1 MFSGL
6 LIILLPLVVGY
17 LIPLR
22 HESALKLINR
32 FLSWIVYVILFFMG
46 ISLAFL
52 DNLAANLL
60 SILHYSVVTIV
71 VILACNIAALF
82 WLERSLPW
90 INHHQ
95 QEKLP
100 SRIAMAL
107 ESLKLCGVVVLGF
120 LLGLTGLV
128 FLQHATEASEY
139 TLIFLL
145 FLIGIQLRNNGM
157 TLKQIVLN
165 RRGMIV
171 AVVVVGSSLIGG
183 VINAFI
189 LDLPLKTGLAMASGF
204 GWYSL
209 SGILMTE
216 SFGPV
221 IGSASFFNDLGRELI
236 AIMLIPGL
244 VRKSRSTA
252 LGLCGA
258 TSMDFTLPVLQRSGG
273 LELVPAAIVHG
284 FILSLLVPI
293 LMALFSA

>member
-120 LLGLTGLV
+120 LLGLTGLA

-171 AVVVVGSSLIGG
+171 AVVVVGSSLVGG

>member
-1 MFSGL
+1 MLSGL
-6 LIILLPLVVGY
+6 LIILLPLIAGY
-17 LIPLR
+17 LIPLKNTA
-22 HESALKLINR
+22 ALKTINR
-32 FLSWIVYVILFFMG
+32 LLSWIVYVILFFMG

-52 DNLAANLL
+52 DNLSSNLL
-60 SILHYSVVTIV
+60 AIFHYSAVSVVM
-71 VILACNIAALF
+71 ILLCNCAALF
-82 WLERSLPW
+82 WLDKSLPW
-90 INHHQ
+90 RHNHH

-120 LLGLTGLV
+120 ALGLTGMK
-128 FLQHATEASEY
+128 FLIHATEASEY

-157 TLKQIVLN
+157 TLRQIVLN

-171 AVVVVGSSLIGG
+171 AVLVVGSSLVGG

-189 LDLPLKTGLAMASGF
+189 LDLPIRTGLAMASGF

-216 SFGPV
+216 SYGPV
-221 IGSASFFNDLGRELI
+221 IGSATFFNDLARELI

-244 VRKSRSTA
+244 VRRSRSAA

-273 LELVPAAIVHG
+273 LEMVPAAIVHG
-284 FILSLLVPI
+284 FILSLLVPL
-293 LMALFSA
+293 LMALFAA

>member
-6 LIILLPLVVGY
+6 LIILLPLIAGY
-17 LIPLR
+17 LIPLHR
-22 HESALKLINR
+22 PSALKLIAR
-32 FLSWIVYVILFFMG
+32 LLSWIVYVILFFMG

-52 DNLAANLL
+52 DNLASNLL
-60 SILHYSVVTIV
+60 SILHYAAVSVII
-71 VILACNIAALF
+71 ILLCNIAALM
-82 WLERSLPW
+82 WLEQKMPW
-90 INHHQ
+90 QNHHR

-100 SRIAMAL
+100 SRLAMAL
-107 ESLKLCGVVVLGF
+107 ESLQLCGVVLIGF
-120 LLGLTGLV
+120 LIGLSGLP

-157 TLKQIVLN
+157 TLRQIVLN
-165 RRGMIV
+165 RRGMMV
-171 AVVVVGSSLIGG
+171 AVVVMVSSLLGG
-183 VINAFI
+183 IINAFI

-209 SGILMTE
+209 SGILLTE
-216 SFGPV
+216 SYGPV
-221 IGSASFFNDLGRELI
+221 IGSAAFFNDLARELL

-244 VRKSRSTA
+244 VRRSRSTA

-273 LELVPAAIVHG
+273 VEIVPAAIVHG

-293 LMALFSA
+293 LMAFFSA

>member
-1 MFSGL
+1 
-6 LIILLPLVVGY
+6 
-17 LIPLR
+17 
-22 HESALKLINR
+22 
-32 FLSWIVYVILFFMG
+32 MG

-52 DNLAANLL
+52 DNLSANLL
-60 SILHYSVVTIV
+60 SILHYSAVTV
-71 VILACNIAALF
+71 TVILLCNIAALL
-82 WLERSLPW
+82 WLERTIPW
-90 INHHQ
+90 KNHHH
-95 QEKLP
+95 QEKQP

-120 LLGLTGLV
+120 LLGLTGWA

-165 RRGMIV
+165 RRGMIIAVMVVTSSMV
-171 AVVVVGSSLIGG
+171 AG

-209 SGILMTE
+209 SGILLTE

-221 IGSASFFNDLGRELI
+221 IGSAAFFNDLARELI

-244 VRKSRSTA
+244 VRRSRSTA

-273 LELVPAAIVHG
+273 LEMVPAAIVHG

-293 LMALFSA
+293 LMAFFSA

>member
-6 LIILLPLVVGY
+6 LIILVPLVTGY

-22 HESALKLINR
+22 ARHALQLINR
-32 FLSWIVYVILFFMG
+32 LLSWIVYVILFFMG

-52 DNLAANLL
+52 DNLASNLL
-60 SILHYSVVTIV
+60 SILHYSVVTLV
-71 VILACNIAALF
+71 VILLCNIVALL

-90 INHHQ
+90 RHQHH

-100 SRIAMAL
+100 SRIAMAF
-107 ESLKLCGVVVLGF
+107 ESLQLCGVVLLGF
-120 LLGLTGLV
+120 ILGLSGWPI
-128 FLQHATEASEY
+128 LQHATEASEY

-171 AVVVVGSSLIGG
+171 AVVVTASSLLAG

-189 LDLPLKTGLAMASGF
+189 LDLPIKTGLAMASGF

-209 SGILMTE
+209 SGILLTE

-221 IGSASFFNDLGRELI
+221 IGSAAFFNDLARELI

-244 VRKSRSTA
+244 VQRSRSTA

-273 LELVPAAIVHG
+273 IEIVPAAIVHG
-284 FILSLLVPI
+284 FILSLLVPL
-293 LMALFSA
+293 LMAFFSA

>member
-6 LIILLPLVVGY
+6 LIILLPLVIGY
-17 LIPLR
+17 LIPLHR
-22 HESALKLINR
+22 PSALKLIAR
-32 FLSWIVYVILFFMG
+32 LLSWIVYVILFFMG

-52 DNLAANLL
+52 DNLASNLL
-60 SILHYSVVTIV
+60 AILHYAAVSVVI
-71 VILACNIAALF
+71 ILLCNIAALM
-82 WLERSLPW
+82 WLEQKMPW
-90 INHHQ
+90 QNHHR

-100 SRIAMAL
+100 SRLAMAL
-107 ESLKLCGVVVLGF
+107 ESLQLCGVVFIGF
-120 LLGLTGLV
+120 MIGLSGIS

-157 TLKQIVLN
+157 TLRQIVLN

-171 AVVVVGSSLIGG
+171 AVVVMVSSLLGG
-183 VINAFI
+183 IINAFI

-209 SGILMTE
+209 SGILLTE
-216 SFGPV
+216 SYGPV
-221 IGSASFFNDLGRELI
+221 IGSAAFFNDLARELL

-244 VRKSRSTA
+244 VLRSRSTA

-273 LELVPAAIVHG
+273 VEIVPAAIVHG

-293 LMALFSA
+293 LMAFFSA

>member
-6 LIILLPLVVGY
+6 LIILLPLVIGY
-17 LIPLR
+17 LIPLHR
-22 HESALKLINR
+22 PSALKLIAR
-32 FLSWIVYVILFFMG
+32 LLSWIVYVILFFMG

-52 DNLAANLL
+52 DNLASNLL
-60 SILHYSVVTIV
+60 AILHYAAVSVVI
-71 VILACNIAALF
+71 IMLCNIAALM
-82 WLERSLPW
+82 WLEQKMPW
-90 INHHQ
+90 QNHHR

-100 SRIAMAL
+100 SRLAMAL
-107 ESLKLCGVVVLGF
+107 ESLQLCGVVLIGF
-120 LLGLTGLV
+120 LIGLSGLS

-157 TLKQIVLN
+157 TLRQIVLN

-171 AVVVVGSSLIGG
+171 AVVVMVSSLLGG

-209 SGILMTE
+209 SGILLTE
-216 SFGPV
+216 SYGPV
-221 IGSASFFNDLGRELI
+221 IGSAAFFNDLARELL

-244 VRKSRSTA
+244 VRRSRSTA

-273 LELVPAAIVHG
+273 VEIVPAAIVHG

-293 LMALFSA
+293 LMAFFSA

>member
-6 LIILLPLVVGY
+6 LIILLPLIVGY
-17 LIPLR
+17 LIPLHR
-22 HESALKLINR
+22 ESALRLINR

-46 ISLAFL
+46 VSLAFL
-52 DNLAANLL
+52 DNLSANLL
-60 SILHYSVVTIV
+60 SILHYSVVTVV
-71 VILACNIAALF
+71 VILLCNIAALF
-82 WLERSLPW
+82 WLERTIPW
-90 INHHQ
+90 KNNHQ
-95 QEKLP
+95 QEKRP

-107 ESLKLCGVVVLGF
+107 EPLKLCGVVVLGF
-120 LLGLTGLV
+120 LLGLTGCA

-171 AVVVVGSSLIGG
+171 AIVVVASSMVAG
-183 VINAFI
+183 VINAVI

-209 SGILMTE
+209 SGILLTE

-221 IGSASFFNDLGRELI
+221 IGSAAFFNDLARELI

-244 VRKSRSTA
+244 VRRSRSTA

-284 FILSLLVPI
+284 FILSLLVPV
-293 LMALFSA
+293 LMAFFSA

>member
-22 HESALKLINR
+22 HASALKLINR

-120 LLGLTGLV
+120 LLGLTGLA

-171 AVVVVGSSLIGG
+171 AVVVVGSSLVGG

>member
-6 LIILLPLVVGY
+6 LIILLPLVIGY
-17 LIPLR
+17 LIPLHR
-22 HESALKLINR
+22 PSALKLITR

-52 DNLAANLL
+52 DNLASNLL
-60 SILHYSVVTIV
+60 AILHYAAVSVVI
-71 VILACNIAALF
+71 IMLCNIAALM
-82 WLERSLPW
+82 WLEQKMPW
-90 INHHQ
+90 QNHHR

-100 SRIAMAL
+100 SRLAMAL
-107 ESLKLCGVVVLGF
+107 ESLQLCGVVLIGF
-120 LLGLTGLV
+120 LIGLSGLS

-157 TLKQIVLN
+157 TLRQIVLN

-171 AVVVVGSSLIGG
+171 AVVVMVSSLLGG

-209 SGILMTE
+209 SGILLTE
-216 SFGPV
+216 SYGPV
-221 IGSASFFNDLGRELI
+221 IGSAAFFNDLARELL
-236 AIMLIPGL
+236 AIMLIPGV
-244 VRKSRSTA
+244 VRRSRSTA

-273 LELVPAAIVHG
+273 VEIVPAAIVHG

-293 LMALFSA
+293 LMAFFSA

>member
-6 LIILLPLVVGY
+6 LIILVPLIVGY
-17 LIPLR
+17 LIALQQTTL
-22 HESALKLINR
+22 LKLINR
-32 FLSWIVYVILFFMG
+32 LLSWIVYVILFFMG

-52 DNLAANLL
+52 DNLASNLL
-60 SILHYSVVTIV
+60 AIFHYSAVSVV
-71 VILACNIAALF
+71 VILLCNAAALL

-90 INHHQ
+90 HHAHQ

-107 ESLKLCGVVVLGF
+107 ESLKLCFVVVGGF
-120 LLGLTGLV
+120 LLGLTGWE
-128 FLQHATEASEY
+128 FLHYATQASEY

-145 FLIGIQLRNNGM
+145 FLVGIQLRNSGM

-165 RRGMIV
+165 RRGMII
-171 AVVVVGSSLIGG
+171 AVVVVLSSMAAG

-189 LDLPLKTGLAMASGF
+189 LDLPVKTGLAMASGF

-216 SFGPV
+216 SYGPV
-221 IGSASFFNDLGRELI
+221 IGSATFFNDLIRELL

-244 VRKSRSTA
+244 VAKSRSTA

-273 LELVPAAIVHG
+273 LEIVPAAIVHG
-284 FILSLLVPI
+284 FILSLLTPL
-293 LMALFSA
+293 LMAFFAS

>member
-6 LIILLPLVVGY
+6 LIILLPLVIGY
-17 LIPLR
+17 IIPLR
-22 HESALKLINR
+22 HPVALKVITRL
-32 FLSWIVYVILFFMG
+32 LSWIVYVILFFMG

-52 DNLAANLL
+52 DNLASNLL
-60 SILHYSVVTIV
+60 AILHYAAVSVVI
-71 VILACNIAALF
+71 IMLCNIAALM
-82 WLERSLPW
+82 WLEQKMPWRSQ
-90 INHHQ
+90 HR

-100 SRIAMAL
+100 SRVAMAM
-107 ESLKLCGVVVLGF
+107 ESLQLCGVVLIGF
-120 LLGLTGLV
+120 LIGLSGLS

-157 TLKQIVLN
+157 TLRQIVLN

-171 AVVVVGSSLIGG
+171 AVVVMVSSLLGG
-183 VINAFI
+183 MINAFI

-209 SGILMTE
+209 SGILLTE
-216 SFGPV
+216 SYGPV
-221 IGSASFFNDLGRELI
+221 IGSAAFFNDLARELL

-244 VRKSRSTA
+244 VRRSRSTA

-273 LELVPAAIVHG
+273 VEIVPAAIVHG
-284 FILSLLVPI
+284 FILSLLVPV
-293 LMALFSA
+293 LMAFFSA

>member
-6 LIILLPLVVGY
+6 LIILLPLVIGY
-17 LIPLR
+17 LIPLHR
-22 HESALKLINR
+22 PSALKLITR
-32 FLSWIVYVILFFMG
+32 LLSWIVYIILFFMG

-52 DNLAANLL
+52 DNLASNLL
-60 SILHYSVVTIV
+60 AILHYAAVSVVI
-71 VILACNIAALF
+71 IMLCNIAALM
-82 WLERSLPW
+82 WLEQKMPW
-90 INHHQ
+90 QNHHR
-95 QEKLP
+95 QERLP
-100 SRIAMAL
+100 SRLAMAL
-107 ESLKLCGVVVLGF
+107 ESLQLCGVVLIGF
-120 LLGLTGLV
+120 LIGLSGLS

-157 TLKQIVLN
+157 TLRQIVLN

-171 AVVVVGSSLIGG
+171 AVVVMVSSLLGG

-209 SGILMTE
+209 SGILLTE
-216 SFGPV
+216 SYGPV
-221 IGSASFFNDLGRELI
+221 IGSAAFFNDLARELL

-244 VRKSRSTA
+244 VRRSRSTA

-273 LELVPAAIVHG
+273 VEIVPAAIVHG

-293 LMALFSA
+293 LMAFFSA

>member
-6 LIILLPLVVGY
+6 LIIVVPLILGY

-22 HESALKLINR
+22 KAGALRFINQL
-32 FLSWIVYVILFFMG
+32 LSWLVYIILFFMG

-52 DNLAANLL
+52 DDLSANLL
-60 SILHYSVVTIV
+60 AIFHYSAVSIT
-71 VILACNIAALF
+71 VIILCNIAALL
-82 WLERSLPW
+82 WLERTLPW
-90 INHHQ
+90 RHQHH

-100 SRIAMAL
+100 SRLAMAV

-120 LLGLTGLV
+120 LLGLTGLA
-128 FLQHATEASEY
+128 FLKHATAASEY

-157 TLKQIVLN
+157 TLRQIVLN
-165 RRGMIV
+165 RRGMMV
-171 AVVVVGSSLIGG
+171 AVVVLGSSLIAG
-183 VINAFI
+183 VVNA
-189 LDLPLKTGLAMASGF
+189 LLLGLPLRAGLTMASGF

-221 IGSASFFNDLGRELI
+221 IGSAAFFNDLGRELI
-236 AIMLIPGL
+236 AIMLIPTL
-244 VRKSRSTA
+244 VRRSRSTA
-252 LGLCGA
+252 LGICGA

-284 FILSLLVPI
+284 FILSLLVPL
-293 LMALFSA
+293 LMALFAA

>member
-6 LIILLPLVVGY
+6 LIILIPLIVGY

-22 HESALKLINR
+22 QLSALKLINR
-32 FLSWIVYVILFFMG
+32 LLSWIVYVILFFMG

-52 DNLAANLL
+52 DNLATNLL
-60 SILHYSVVTIV
+60 SILHYSVITIG
-71 VILACNIAALF
+71 VILLCNIAALF
-82 WLERSLPW
+82 WLERVIPW
-90 INHHQ
+90 KNHHH

-120 LLGLTGLV
+120 MLGLTGFA

-165 RRGMIV
+165 RRGMMV
-171 AVVVVGSSLIGG
+171 AVIVVGSSLVGG

-189 LDLPLKTGLAMASGF
+189 LDLPLNTALAMASGF

-209 SGILMTE
+209 SGILLTE

-221 IGSASFFNDLGRELI
+221 IGSAAFFNDLGRELI

-244 VRKSRSTA
+244 VRRSRSTA

-258 TSMDFTLPVLQRSGG
+258 TSMDFTLPMLQRSGG
-273 LELVPAAIVHG
+273 LEMVPAAIVHG

-293 LMALFSA
+293 MMAFFSA

>member
-6 LIILLPLVVGY
+6 LIILIPLIVGY

-22 HESALKLINR
+22 QLSALKLINR
-32 FLSWIVYVILFFMG
+32 LLSWIVYVILFFMG

-52 DNLAANLL
+52 DNLATNLL
-60 SILHYSVVTIV
+60 SILHYSVITMG
-71 VILACNIAALF
+71 VILLCNIAALF
-82 WLERSLPW
+82 WLERVIPW
-90 INHHQ
+90 KNHHH

-120 LLGLTGLV
+120 MLGLTGFA

-165 RRGMIV
+165 RRGMMV
-171 AVVVVGSSLIGG
+171 AVIVVGSSLVGG

-189 LDLPLKTGLAMASGF
+189 LDLPLNTALAMASGF

-209 SGILMTE
+209 SGILLTE

-221 IGSASFFNDLGRELI
+221 IGSAAFFNDLGRELI

-244 VRKSRSTA
+244 VRRSRSTA

-258 TSMDFTLPVLQRSGG
+258 TSMDFTDPVLQRSGG
-273 LELVPAAIVHG
+273 LEMVPAAIVHG

-293 LMALFSA
+293 MMAFFSA

>member
-17 LIPLR
+17 LIPLH

-71 VILACNIAALF
+71 VILLCNIAALF
-82 WLERSLPW
+82 WLERALPW
-90 INHHQ
+90 KNHHQ

-120 LLGLTGLV
+120 LLGLTGLA

-165 RRGMIV
+165 RRGMII

-183 VINAFI
+183 VLNAFI
-189 LDLPLKTGLAMASGF
+189 LDLPLKTALAMASGF

-252 LGLCGA
+252 VGLCGA

-293 LMALFSA
+293 LMALFTA

>member
-6 LIILLPLVVGY
+6 LIILLPLIAGY
-17 LIPLR
+17 LIPLHR
-22 HESALKLINR
+22 PSALKLIAR
-32 FLSWIVYVILFFMG
+32 LLSWIVYVILFFMG

-52 DNLAANLL
+52 DNLASNLL
-60 SILHYSVVTIV
+60 SILHYAAVSVVI
-71 VILACNIAALF
+71 ILLCNIAALM
-82 WLERSLPW
+82 WLEQKMPW
-90 INHHQ
+90 QNHHR

-100 SRIAMAL
+100 SRLAMAL
-107 ESLKLCGVVVLGF
+107 ESLQLCGVVLIGF
-120 LLGLTGLV
+120 LIGLSGLP

-157 TLKQIVLN
+157 TLRQIVLN
-165 RRGMIV
+165 HRGMMV
-171 AVVVVGSSLIGG
+171 AVVVMVSSLLGG
-183 VINAFI
+183 IINAFI

-209 SGILMTE
+209 SGILLTE
-216 SFGPV
+216 SYGPV
-221 IGSASFFNDLGRELI
+221 IGSAAFFNDLARELL

-244 VRKSRSTA
+244 VRRSRSTA

-273 LELVPAAIVHG
+273 VEIVPAAIVHG

-293 LMALFSA
+293 LMAFFSA

>member
-6 LIILLPLVVGY
+6 LIILVPLILGY

-22 HESALKLINR
+22 KAGALRLINQL
-32 FLSWIVYVILFFMG
+32 LSWLVYIILFFMG

-52 DNLAANLL
+52 DNLSANLL
-60 SILHYSVVTIV
+60 AILHYSAVSIT
-71 VILACNIAALF
+71 VIMLCNIAALL
-82 WLERSLPW
+82 WLERAIPW
-90 INHHQ
+90 RHQ
-95 QEKLP
+95 HRQEKLP
-100 SRIAMAL
+100 SRLAMAL

-120 LLGLTGLV
+120 LLGLTGLA
-128 FLQHATEASEY
+128 FLKHATEASEY
-139 TLIFLL
+139 SLIFLL

-165 RRGMIV
+165 RRGMMV
-171 AVVVVGSSLIGG
+171 AVVVLCSSLIAG
-183 VINAFI
+183 VVNALL
-189 LDLPLKTGLAMASGF
+189 LDLPLRAGLAMASGF

-221 IGSASFFNDLGRELI
+221 IGSAAFFNDLGRELI

-244 VRKSRSTA
+244 VRRSRSTA
-252 LGLCGA
+252 LGICGA

-284 FILSLLVPI
+284 FILSLLVPL
-293 LMALFSA
+293 LMAFFAA

>member
-6 LIILLPLVVGY
+6 LIILVPLVAGY

-22 HESALKLINR
+22 HRHALQWINR
-32 FLSWIVYVILFFMG
+32 LLSWIVYVILFFMG

-52 DNLAANLL
+52 DNLASNLL
-60 SILHYSVVTIV
+60 AIFHYSAVSIV
-71 VILACNIAALF
+71 VILLCNIIALL
-82 WLERSLPW
+82 WLERTLPW
-90 INHHQ
+90 RHNNQ

-100 SRIAMAL
+100 SRIAMAM
-107 ESLKLCGVVVLGF
+107 ESLQLCGVVLLGF
-120 LLGLTGLV
+120 LLGLTGWPILH
-128 FLQHATEASEY
+128 HATEASEY

-165 RRGMIV
+165 RRGMMV
-171 AVVVVGSSLIGG
+171 AVVVVLSSLAGG
-183 VINAFI
+183 VINALI
-189 LDLPLKTGLAMASGF
+189 LGLPIKTGLAMASGF

-209 SGILMTE
+209 SGILLTE
-216 SFGPV
+216 SYGPV
-221 IGSASFFNDLGRELI
+221 IGSAAFFNDLARELI

-244 VRKSRSTA
+244 VLRHRSTA

-273 LELVPAAIVHG
+273 LEIVPAAIVHG
-284 FILSLLVPI
+284 FILSLLVPL

>member
-6 LIILLPLVVGY
+6 LIILLPLIAGY
-17 LIPLR
+17 LIPLHR
-22 HESALKLINR
+22 LSALKLIAR
-32 FLSWIVYVILFFMG
+32 LLSWIVYVILFFMG

-52 DNLAANLL
+52 DNLASNLL
-60 SILHYSVVTIV
+60 SILHYAAVSVVI
-71 VILACNIAALF
+71 ILLCNIAALM
-82 WLERSLPW
+82 WLEQKMPW
-90 INHHQ
+90 QNHHR

-100 SRIAMAL
+100 SRLAMAL
-107 ESLKLCGVVVLGF
+107 ESLQLCGVVLIGF
-120 LLGLTGLV
+120 LIGLSGLP

-157 TLKQIVLN
+157 TLRQIVLN
-165 RRGMIV
+165 RRGMMV
-171 AVVVVGSSLIGG
+171 AVVVMVSSLLGG
-183 VINAFI
+183 IINAFI

-209 SGILMTE
+209 SGILLTE
-216 SFGPV
+216 SYGPV
-221 IGSASFFNDLGRELI
+221 IGSAAFFNDLARELL

-244 VRKSRSTA
+244 VRRSRSTA

-273 LELVPAAIVHG
+273 VEIVPAAIVHG

-293 LMALFSA
+293 LMAFFSA

>member
-1 MFSGL
+1 MRRG
-6 LIILLPLVVGY
+6 GT
-17 LIPLR
+17 R
-22 HESALKLINR
+22 
-32 FLSWIVYVILFFMG
+32 
-46 ISLAFL
+46 
-52 DNLAANLL
+52 
-60 SILHYSVVTIV
+60 
-71 VILACNIAALF
+71 
-82 WLERSLPW
+82 
-90 INHHQ
+90 
-95 QEKLP
+95 
-100 SRIAMAL
+100 
-107 ESLKLCGVVVLGF
+107 F
-120 LLGLTGLV
+120 LLGLTGWA

-165 RRGMIV
+165 RRGMMV
-171 AVVVVGSSLIGG
+171 AVIVVASSLAGG

-189 LDLPLKTGLAMASGF
+189 LDLPLKTSLAMASGF

-209 SGILMTE
+209 SGILLTE

-221 IGSASFFNDLGRELI
+221 IGSAAFFNDLARELI

-244 VRKSRSTA
+244 VRRSRSTA

-273 LELVPAAIVHG
+273 LEMVPAAIVHG

-293 LMALFSA
+293 LMAFFSA

>member
-6 LIILLPLVVGY
+6 LIILLPLVIGY

-22 HESALKLINR
+22 HPSALKLITR
-32 FLSWIVYVILFFMG
+32 LLSWIVYVILFFMG

-52 DNLAANLL
+52 DNLSSNLL
-60 SILHYSVVTIV
+60 SILHYAAVSVV
-71 VILACNIAALF
+71 VILLCNIAALL
-82 WLERSLPW
+82 WLEQKMPW
-90 INHHQ
+90 RHPHR

-100 SRIAMAL
+100 SRVAMAM
-107 ESLKLCGVVVLGF
+107 ESLQLCGVVFIGF
-120 LLGLTGLV
+120 LIGLSGLS
-128 FLQHATEASEY
+128 FLQHAIEASEY

-157 TLKQIVLN
+157 TLRQIVLN

-171 AVVVVGSSLIGG
+171 AVVVAASSMIAG

-209 SGILMTE
+209 SGILLTE
-216 SFGPV
+216 SYGPV
-221 IGSASFFNDLGRELI
+221 IGSAAFFNDLARELL

-244 VRKSRSTA
+244 VRRSRSTA

-258 TSMDFTLPVLQRSGG
+258 TSMDFTLPVLQRSAGVDI
-273 LELVPAAIVHG
+273 VPAAIVHG
-284 FILSLLVPI
+284 FVLSLLVPVLI
-293 LMALFSA
+293 ALFSA

>member
-6 LIILLPLVVGY
+6 LIILLPLVAGY

-22 HESALKLINR
+22 HPSALKLIAR
-32 FLSWIVYVILFFMG
+32 LLSWIVYVILFFMG

-52 DNLAANLL
+52 DNLSSNLL
-60 SILHYSVVTIV
+60 SILHYAVVSVI
-71 VILACNIAALF
+71 VILLCNIGALM
-82 WLERSLPW
+82 WLDQHR
-90 INHHQ
+90 

-100 SRIAMAL
+100 SRVAMAM
-107 ESLKLCGVVVLGF
+107 ESLQLCGVVLIGF
-120 LLGLTGLV
+120 LIGLSGLS

-157 TLKQIVLN
+157 TLRQIVLN

-171 AVVVVGSSLIGG
+171 AVVVTASSLVGG

-221 IGSASFFNDLGRELI
+221 IGSAAFFNDLSRELL

-244 VRKSRSTA
+244 VRRSRSTA

-273 LELVPAAIVHG
+273 VEIVPAAIVHG
-284 FILSLLVPI
+284 FVLSLLVPVLI
-293 LMALFSA
+293 ALFSA

>member
-6 LIILLPLVVGY
+6 LIILLPLIVGY
-17 LIPLR
+17 LIPLHR
-22 HESALKLINR
+22 ESALRLINH

-60 SILHYSVVTIV
+60 SILHYSAVTIV
-71 VILACNIAALF
+71 VIMLCNIAALF
-82 WLERSLPW
+82 WLERTIPW
-90 INHHQ
+90 KNKHH

-120 LLGLTGLV
+120 LLGRTGFS

-145 FLIGIQLRNNGM
+145 FLIGIQLRYNGM

-165 RRGMIV
+165 RRGMMV
-171 AVVVVGSSLIGG
+171 AVVVIASSMVAG

-209 SGILMTE
+209 SGILLTE

-221 IGSASFFNDLGRELI
+221 IGSAAFFNDLARELI

-244 VRKSRSTA
+244 VRRSRSTA

-273 LELVPAAIVHG
+273 IELVPAAIVHG

>member
-6 LIILLPLVVGY
+6 LIILIPLIVGY

-22 HESALKLINR
+22 QLSALKLINR

-52 DNLAANLL
+52 DNLASNLL
-60 SILHYSVVTIV
+60 AILHYSIITIV
-71 VILACNIAALF
+71 VILLCNIAALF
-82 WLERSLPW
+82 WLERTIPW
-90 INHHQ
+90 KNHHQ

-107 ESLKLCGVVVLGF
+107 ESLKLCGVVLIGF
-120 LLGLTGLV
+120 LLGLSGLD

-165 RRGMIV
+165 RRGMMV
-171 AVVVVGSSLIGG
+171 AVVVVGSSMVGG

-189 LDLPLKTGLAMASGF
+189 LDLPLNTALAMASGF

-209 SGILMTE
+209 SGILLTE

-221 IGSASFFNDLGRELI
+221 IGSAAFFNDLGRELI

-244 VRKSRSTA
+244 VRRSRSTA

-273 LELVPAAIVHG
+273 LEMVPAAIVHG
-284 FILSLLVPI
+284 FILSLLVPVM
-293 LMALFSA
+293 MAFFSA

>member
-6 LIILLPLVVGY
+6 LIILLPLIVGY
-17 LIPLR
+17 LIPL
-22 HESALKLINR
+22 HQLSALKLINR
-32 FLSWIVYVILFFMG
+32 LLSGIVYVILFFMG

-52 DNLAANLL
+52 DNLATNLL
-60 SILHYSVVTIV
+60 SILHYSIITMT
-71 VILACNIAALF
+71 VILLCNIAALF
-82 WLERSLPW
+82 WLERAIPW
-90 INHHQ
+90 KNHHH

-120 LLGLTGLV
+120 LLGLTGFS

-189 LDLPLKTGLAMASGF
+189 LDLPLNTALAMASGF

-209 SGILMTE
+209 SGILLTE

-221 IGSASFFNDLGRELI
+221 IGSAAFFNDLGRELI

-244 VRKSRSTA
+244 VRRSRSTA

-273 LELVPAAIVHG
+273 LEMVPAAIVHG
-284 FILSLLVPI
+284 FILSLLVPVM
-293 LMALFSA
+293 MAFFSA

>member
-6 LIILLPLVVGY
+6 LIILLPLVIGY

-22 HESALKLINR
+22 HPSALKLITR
-32 FLSWIVYVILFFMG
+32 LLSWIVYVILFFMG

-52 DNLAANLL
+52 DNLSSNLL
-60 SILHYSVVTIV
+60 SILHYAAVSVV
-71 VILACNIAALF
+71 VILLCNIAALL
-82 WLERSLPW
+82 WLEQKMPW
-90 INHHQ
+90 RHPHR

-100 SRIAMAL
+100 SRIAMAM
-107 ESLKLCGVVVLGF
+107 ESLQLCGVVLIGF
-120 LLGLTGLV
+120 LVGLSGLS
-128 FLQHATEASEY
+128 FLQHAIEASEY

-157 TLKQIVLN
+157 TLRQIVLN

-171 AVVVVGSSLIGG
+171 AVVVAASSMIGG
-183 VINAFI
+183 IINAFI

-209 SGILMTE
+209 SGILLTE
-216 SFGPV
+216 SYGPV
-221 IGSASFFNDLGRELI
+221 IGSAAFFNDLARELL

-244 VRKSRSTA
+244 VRRSRSTA

-258 TSMDFTLPVLQRSGG
+258 TSMDFTLPVLQRSAGVDI
-273 LELVPAAIVHG
+273 VPAAIVHG
-284 FILSLLVPI
+284 FVLSLLVPVLI
-293 LMALFSA
+293 ALFSA